1 MMVRMALISFTQIAP
16 AGAGRLAFSTNR
28 LADAHYNPLTPA
40 GTVRPLKTGP
50 ARPRWP
56 KPAGEHPESGAL
68 PRAPP
73 TPCRRPTRAR
83 RSARFYPGLDAPSRT
98 RVTNST
104 KTGPDRAIQ
113 TRNRSGLML
122 VRRGGVLRARSLEI
136 SEFHSRTLAAWL
148 WQAERPG
155 AMPAATAA
163 RQSTEFRASAAP

>member
-1 MMVRMALISFTQIAP
+1 MAEA
-16 AGAGRLAFSTNR
+16 
-28 LADAHYNPLTPA
+28 
-40 GTVRPLKTGP
+40 
-50 ARPRWP
+50 
-56 KPAGEHPESGAL
+56 AGEHPESDAL

-83 RSARFYPGLDAPSRT
+83 RSAGFYPGLDAPSRT
-98 RVTNST
+98 RVTNSN

-122 VRRGGVLRARSLEI
+122 IPQGGVFRARSLEI

-155 AMPAATAA
+155 AMPAAMAA